1 MSTSAHDTYL
11 ESRVLAA
18 DPVELVRI
26 LYRLAIDRIREA
38 REHLEKGDIA
48 GRSKAIS
55 VASEALLEL
64 NASLD
69 HEVGGELSSRL
80 AQLYEYIVWRLLEAN
95 VQQSA
100 EPLNEALKLLT
111 TLLEAWQGIN
121 PEPPIAV
128 PPAAAHSPWSEE
140 PPAESALEHASNSWT
155 A

>member
-1 MSTSAHDTYL
+1 MSTSAYDTYL

-18 DPVELVRI
+18 DPIELVRI

-64 NASLD
+64 NVSLD
-69 HEVGGELSSRL
+69 HEVGGELSRRL

-128 PPAAAHSPWSEE
+128 PSAAASPWTEE
-140 PPAESALEHASNSWT
+140 ASPEPALEHASNSWT

>member
-1 MSTSAHDTYL
+1 MATSAYDAYL
-11 ESRVLAA
+11 ESKVLAA
-18 DPVELVRI
+18 DPVELVRM

-55 VASEALLEL
+55 VASEALSEL
-64 NASLD
+64 NVSLD
-69 HEVGGELSSRL
+69 HVAGGELSRRL

-95 VQQSA
+95 VHQSA

-128 PPAAAHSPWSEE
+128 PSGAASPWVEE
-140 PPAESALEHASNSWT
+140 PPAEAAYQYAFNSWT

>member
-1 MSTSAHDTYL
+1 MPTSAYDTYL
-11 ESRVLAA
+11 ENRVLSA
-18 DPVELVRI
+18 DPIELVRI

-55 VASEALLEL
+55 VASEALMEL
-64 NASLD
+64 NVSLD
-69 HEVGGELSSRL
+69 HEVGGELSRRL

-100 EPLNEALKLLT
+100 EPLNEALRLLT
-111 TLLEAWQGIN
+111 TLLEAWQGVN
-121 PEPPIAV
+121 PEPPVAV
-128 PPAAAHSPWSEE
+128 PPAAGSPWIEAA
-140 PPAESALEHASNSWT
+140 PAEASYQHAFNSWT

>member
-1 MSTSAHDTYL
+1 MPTSAYDTYL

-18 DPVELVRI
+18 DPIELVRI

-64 NASLD
+64 NVSLD
-69 HEVGGELSSRL
+69 HEVGGELSRRL

-128 PPAAAHSPWSEE
+128 PPGASSPWTEE
-140 PPAESALEHASNSWT
+140 PPAEEAAYQHASNSWS

>member
-1 MSTSAHDTYL
+1 MPTSAYDTYL

-64 NASLD
+64 NVSLD
-69 HEVGGELSSRL
+69 HEVGGELSRRL

-128 PPAAAHSPWSEE
+128 PPGAASPWTEE
-140 PPAESALEHASNSWT
+140 PQAEPAIQQASNSWS

>member
-1 MSTSAHDTYL
+1 MSTSAYDTYL
-11 ESRVLAA
+11 ENRVLAA
-18 DPVELVRI
+18 DPIELVRI

-38 REHLEKGDIA
+38 REHLEKGDVA

-64 NASLD
+64 NVSLD
-69 HEVGGELSSRL
+69 HEVGGELSRRL

-111 TLLEAWQGIN
+111 TLLEAWQEIN
-121 PEPPIAV
+121 PETPIAV
-128 PPAAAHSPWSEE
+128 PPAAASPWTEE
-140 PPAESALEHASNSWT
+140 SPAEPALEHASNSWT

>member
-1 MSTSAHDTYL
+1 MPTSAYDTYL
-11 ESRVLAA
+11 ENRVLSA
-18 DPVELVRI
+18 DPIELVRI

-55 VASEALLEL
+55 VASEALMEL
-64 NASLD
+64 NVSLD
-69 HEVGGELSSRL
+69 HEVGGELSRRL

-100 EPLNEALKLLT
+100 EPLNEALRLLT
-111 TLLEAWQGIN
+111 TLLEAWQGVN
-121 PEPPIAV
+121 PEPPVAV
-128 PPAAAHSPWSEE
+128 PPAAGSPWIEAA
-140 PPAESALEHASNSWT
+140 PAEASYQRAFNSWT